1 MVRNIII
8 NCTLLLTALAGS
20 TIFYSCKDDVFNP
33 EKVRA
38 TYQDKFSVKEIN
50 SVMDYSI
57 RNFDKNSLIEKSSI
71 ELLAK
76 VNAKLCVFDKFQV
89 PK

>member
-8 NCTLLLTALAGS
+8 NCTLLLAALAGS

-50 SVMDYSI
+50 SIMDYSI

-71 ELLAK
+71 VSE
-76 VNAKLCVFDKFQV
+76 FQQKTHLV
-89 PK
+89 YRKQTIT

>member
-8 NCTLLLTALAGS
+8 NCTLLLAALAGS
-20 TIFYSCKDDVFNP
+20 TIFYSSKDDVSNP

-50 SVMDYSI
+50 SIMDYSI

-71 ELLAK
+71 VSE
-76 VNAKLCVFDKFQV
+76 FQQKTHLV
-89 PK
+89 YRKQTIT

>member
-1 MVRNIII
+1 MA
-8 NCTLLLTALAGS
+8 ALAGS

-50 SVMDYSI
+50 SIMDYSI

-71 ELLAK
+71 VSE
-76 VNAKLCVFDKFQV
+76 FQQKTHLV
-89 PK
+89 YRKQTIT